1 MKKLIC
7 VKDVELILEK
17 NMCELEI
24 DEKTIITP
32 AAKDIIKNHNIKVLL
47 KKEKVEKNSIGNMD
61 MDKVMEFFKVIS
73 KDPVLQKSIMKIL
86 LNEKKFEIETD
97 KTGFTLIKGDSIKYD
112 KNFKNLNIYSQDL
125 IKTKDNIVG
134 ILKIDNDS
142 FVKNT
147 QSDGNL
153 FIVEGDVDIILN
165 GKKYTAKSG
174 DLVSIPKN
182 INLKITSS
190 NASKVLYF
198 SKNLNWSET
207 L

>member
-1 MKKLIC
+1 MK
-7 VKDVELILEK
+7 
-17 NMCELEI
+17 
-24 DEKTIITP
+24 
-32 AAKDIIKNHNIKVLL
+32 
-47 KKEKVEKNSIGNMD
+47 
-61 MDKVMEFFKVIS
+61 
-73 KDPVLQKSIMKIL
+73 
-86 LNEKKFEIETD
+86 KKFEIETD

-198 SKNLNWSET
+198 SKI
-207 L
+207 